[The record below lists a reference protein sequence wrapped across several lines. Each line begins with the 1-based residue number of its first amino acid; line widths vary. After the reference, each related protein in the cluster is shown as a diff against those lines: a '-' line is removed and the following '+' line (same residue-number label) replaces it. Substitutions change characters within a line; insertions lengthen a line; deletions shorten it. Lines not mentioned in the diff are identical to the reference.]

1 MKSKGTSRVWVDI
14 DLRASGK
21 QAGHAY
27 VPHSSDFSAYG
38 AIPIPIG
45 SIKCGEG
52 PTVLLMGGV
61 HGDEPEAQIAIKELF
76 REIPTN
82 AVSGT
87 LLFLPSMNYPACV
100 VGRRVSPI
108 DGLNL
113 NRVFPGDPDGS
124 PTLQIAY
131 FIESVLAPMADVWFD
146 LHSGGASLQY
156 IPLVARHTFKDETLN
171 SHADELIDVF
181 GGRHALI
188 WPFFDEPRMAKGCAE
203 RLGVTYIGSEFGGGA
218 TASRS
223 YIDLCKAGLKRCF
236 STMGVLHHESIP
248 VIPDT
253 PPNRYEVRGRD
264 DYTYAR
270 EAGLFSSF
278 VDLGQRVEKGQ
289 RLGRVEPT
297 LDMGDRGR
305 DYDSTVSGIVVCMRH
320 LVTTSPGDVLF
331 QVAHPI

>member
-124 PTLQIAY
+124 PTLQFAY

-146 LHSGGASLQY
+146 LHSGGASLRY

-188 WPFFDEPRMAKGCAE
+188 WSFFDEPRMAKGCAE

-223 YIDLCKAGLKRCF
+223 YIDLCKAGLRRSFARLGVVEMKSD
-236 STMGVLHHESIP
+236 STTQDVPP
-248 VIPDT
+248 V
-253 PPNRYEVRGRD
+253 RYEVRGRE

-270 EAGLFSSF
+270 ECGLFSSF
-278 VDLGQRVEKGQ
+278 VSLGQPIEEGQ
-289 RLGRVEPT
+289 LLGRIEAVTSMDDQAGE
-297 LDMGDRGR
+297 
-305 DYDSTVSGIVVCMRH
+305 YFSSVSGNLVCMRH
-320 LVTTSPGDVLF
+320 LATASPGDVLF
-331 QVAHPI
+331 QVAHRI